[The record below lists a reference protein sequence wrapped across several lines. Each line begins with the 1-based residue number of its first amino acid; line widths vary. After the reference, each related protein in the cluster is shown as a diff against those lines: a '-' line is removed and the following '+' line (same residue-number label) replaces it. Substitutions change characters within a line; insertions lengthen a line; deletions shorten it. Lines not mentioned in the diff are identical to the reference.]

1 MGGDTYINVAKY
13 YLKKTR
19 LLDSDVLLVLNFIT
33 KYQLCFNKQSR
44 LLLMLILL
52 NYIFNL
58 ELIMYFVQL

>member
-1 MGGDTYINVAKY
+1 MGGDTRINVAKY